1 MKWLIAPASNPS
13 MFHAGTRKFNL
24 PAAVASINFAS
35 TATNLYVAFS
45 GLPGKRH

>member
-1 MKWLIAPASNPS
+1 VVERTSKQSQHV
-13 MFHAGTRKFNL
+13 HAGTPKFNL

-35 TATNLYVAFS
+35 IAANLYVAFS